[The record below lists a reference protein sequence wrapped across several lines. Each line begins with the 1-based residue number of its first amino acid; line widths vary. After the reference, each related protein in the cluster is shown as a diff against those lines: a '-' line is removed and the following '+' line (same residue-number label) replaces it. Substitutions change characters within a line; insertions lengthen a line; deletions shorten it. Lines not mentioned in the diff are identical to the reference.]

1 MPARK
6 RRIVANSNGEAI
18 KRQVAHKPEY
28 WSIETDDHFSVFI
41 TTDGSNWAIIEG
53 STAVMIPDDIL
64 SLVCETKQMYDRI
77 MAEGRT
83 LKSNRG
89 PGDVRTKDERIGKAP
104 VDRGKV
110 LALWEGGWSID
121 RIYKECEMD
130 GVSTTKRE
138 IERIIKHGR
147 D

>member
-6 RRIVANSNGEAI
+6 RRIVANNNGEAI

-41 TTDGSNWAIIEG
+41 TTDGANWAIIEG

-64 SLVCETKQMYDRI
+64 GLICETKQMSDRL
-77 MAEGRT
+77 MDEGRT
-83 LKSNRG
+83 LRSNRG
-89 PGDVRTKDERIGKAP
+89 PADMRSKDERAMKAP
-104 VDRGKV
+104 IDRGKA
-110 LALWEGGWSID
+110 LALWEGGWTID
-121 RIYKECEMD
+121 DIYKECEMD
-130 GVSTTKRE
+130 GVKTTKKE
-138 IERIIKHGR
+138 IERIIKNGR